1 MIMVDEEML
10 NRYHELNQQKKDIDN
25 EMAELKKVFHQYFDT
40 TIGQKENGET
50 IVGDFMLQRQIRG
63 SESLD
68 EERTVHLLEELNLT
82 DCIETVKRPDRQK
95 IDAAVTLGLL
105 SQTDIEDCIIKKV
118 TQAIIVKK
126 AGI

>member
-1 MIMVDEEML
+1 MVNEEML
-10 NRYHELNQQKKDIDN
+10 NRYYELNMRKKDIDN
-25 EMAELKKVFHQYFDT
+25 EMAKLKKVFHQYFDN

-68 EERTVHLLEELNLT
+68 DEKTVELLEELNLT

-105 SQTDIEDCIIKKV
+105 AQSDLEDCIIKKV
-118 TQAIIVKK
+118 SQAIIVKMVSR
-126 AGI
+126 

>member
-1 MIMVDEEML
+1 MVMVNEEML

-25 EMAELKKVFHQYFDT
+25 EMAELKKVFHHYFDAT
-40 TIGQKENGET
+40 VGQKENGES
-50 IVGDFMLQRQIRG
+50 IVGNFMLQRQIRG

-68 EERTVHLLEELNLT
+68 EDRTVQLLEELNLT

-105 SQTDIEDCIIKKV
+105 AETDLEDCIIKKV

-126 AGI
+126 ANQ